1 MKYLKKLT
9 LVGVILILLIII
21 TFTVF
26 WISYQ
31 VSSLPTGNYFPETEK
46 ELTQEEIDY
55 FYPRP

>member
-9 LVGVILILLIII
+9 MVGVILFILIIV
-21 TFTVF
+21 TFTVV